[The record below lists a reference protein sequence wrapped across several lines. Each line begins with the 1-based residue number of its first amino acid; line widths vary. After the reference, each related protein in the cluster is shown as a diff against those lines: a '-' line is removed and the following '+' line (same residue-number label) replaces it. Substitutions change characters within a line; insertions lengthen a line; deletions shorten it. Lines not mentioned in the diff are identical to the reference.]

1 MLLKGENKMD
11 NKKMLKK
18 LQKDLISF
26 EPQGISIDQ
35 INEYHRDSIEKQIE
49 EKFNEDKY
57 IAFKEINN

>member
-1 MLLKGENKMD
+1 MD